1 MFGYVTFN
9 VKYYILSQIFYKK
22 FGWVCAQVL
31 FQVVVPNFRRYY
43 VADKIS
49 NFGTKSLFN
58 ENYNFVI
65 SLLFFAGVHNNF
77 QMILGLFTLWHNT
90 KYISNSNCISVTSTL
105 LCRLSV
111 FDFYNEILWKNLD
124 IKRIIIDSWI
134 RFFLQKTYGTIVYW
148 WRTLCWGKNTYFQA
162 SFFFLA

>member
-43 VADKIS
+43 GANKIS
-49 NFGTKSLFN
+49 NFGKKSLLN
-58 ENYNFVI
+58 ENSNFII

-77 QMILGLFTLWHNT
+77 QITLG
-90 KYISNSNCISVTSTL
+90 
-105 LCRLSV
+105 
-111 FDFYNEILWKNLD
+111 FYNEIL
-124 IKRIIIDSWI
+124 
-134 RFFLQKTYGTIVYW
+134 QKI
-148 WRTLCWGKNTYFQA
+148 
-162 SFFFLA
+162 